1 MKKQAWKLL
10 CWKVNKAPVIDV
22 FAANDLGL
30 TALDLA
36 YQLGDGFEDV
46 PNHPGMRHAWEEE
59 GEGIKRRILIRG
71 TLY

>member
-22 FAANDLGL
+22 FAANDLGF

-46 PNHPGMRHAWEEE
+46 QITLECVMHGR
-59 GEGIKRRILIRG
+59 KRGRE
-71 TLY
+71 